1 MEKKS
6 DKPVLQLKNIHKRFP
21 GVYALRNVS
30 IDIYP
35 GEVHAL
41 MGENGA
47 GKSTLIKVI
56 SGVYQPDEGE
66 IYSNGE
72 PIVMETPAQAIKE
85 NISVIYQELN
95 LAPNLSIAENIYLG
109 NLPVKGKRVDY
120 HKLYEDSQKVMEEL
134 QLDLDVQMKVSY
146 LTIAKQ

>member
-6 DKPVLQLKNIHKRFP
+6 YEPVLQLKNIHKRFP
-21 GVYALRNVS
+21 GVYALKNVS
-30 IDIYP
+30 LDIYP

-56 SGVYQPDEGE
+56 SGVYQPDEGT
-66 IYSNGE
+66 IFSNGKR
-72 PIVMETPAQAIKE
+72 IVMESPAQAIKE

-95 LAPNLSIAENIYLG
+95 LAPNMSIAENIFLG
-109 NLPVKGKRVDY
+109 NFPKKGRKVDY
-120 HKLYEDSQKVMEEL
+120 KRLYENAGKLWRNCSWIWM
-134 QLDLDVQMKVSY
+134 S
-146 LTIAKQ
+146 A